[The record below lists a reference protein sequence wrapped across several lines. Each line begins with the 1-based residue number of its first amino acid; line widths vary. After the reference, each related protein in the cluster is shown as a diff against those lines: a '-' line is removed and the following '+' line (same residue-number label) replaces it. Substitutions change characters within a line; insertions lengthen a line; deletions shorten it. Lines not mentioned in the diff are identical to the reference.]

1 MIRGFGAG
9 IPLLN
14 AMKGVTSAVR
24 SWWNLP
30 RWLDVYW
37 KEMMW
42 ESRESPFKKIDDW
55 CLVRRIMLESV
66 HVSFLVSEIET
77 FRSKPW
83 NWKDWSIE
91 LFQIFSAQHLS
102 KDEDARKFS
111 PCTLSAPSLQ
121 KYLQPGDTGQLT
133 IKINH
138 FQLPEDIFHQV
149 TLQEV
154 LLASPAPTYPCLPVV
169 NVKAWWPDKTAN
181 SVSCFF
187 VILFEGEPDGLC
199 WNWRVLLV
207 SFVNAWRLSSQILVC
222 TAASDST
229 STRLMYLVISY
240 KGLSS
245 GLLVC
250 CILDGSVTR
259 RKSTTF
265 ANSHSSI
272 HLYTIDS
279 CILPQ

>member
-1 MIRGFGAG
+1 
-9 IPLLN
+9 
-14 AMKGVTSAVR
+14 
-24 SWWNLP
+24 
-30 RWLDVYW
+30 
-37 KEMMW
+37 MMW
-42 ESRESPFKKIDDW
+42 ESRESPFEKIDDW

-77 FRSKPW
+77 FHSKPW
-83 NWKDWSIE
+83 NSKGFLLIGRLNFFRS
-91 LFQIFSAQHLS
+91 FQLNLCAKMRMLENSHHVPGPSPRSPIPPKISPTRWHWTAYHQNQSFPAPGRHLS
-102 KDEDARKFS
+102 PGHPSGSSPGITSTHLPMFTGRQCESLMAWQNRKFGF
-111 PCTLSAPSLQ
+111 L
-121 KYLQPGDTGQLT
+121 
-133 IKINH
+133 
-138 FQLPEDIFHQV
+138 
-149 TLQEV
+149 
-154 LLASPAPTYPCLPVV
+154 
-169 NVKAWWPDKTAN
+169 
-181 SVSCFF
+181 FF

-207 SFVNAWRLSSQILVC
+207 SFVNAWHLSSQILVC